1 MFKMMSSTVM
11 TLFFVTAV
19 NAANLWSNYT
29 YEDYVRDFDLVYEA
43 ERETVFRENM
53 HKIRAQNEAYN
64 AGQSSWFAGVNKF
77 VDRTEEEMS
86 RFRGRQVYYAPTTTF
101 SSVSSK
107 NLPSSVDW
115 RDKGVVTPPKN
126 QGGCGSCW
134 AFSTTETVESHVAIA
149 TGTLPILSPQE
160 LVSCMDNPDSC
171 GGTGGCE
178 GATAV
183 LGFGYVTEYGLS
195 SESDYPYEGRDERC
209 SKPSSPTA
217 KVNGTVQLKSND
229 ADALMQAVATVGP
242 VSISVAPKTWGF
254 YSGGVFDGR
263 MGSHCD
269 VDIDHAVQLVGYG
282 KDSDTGKYYWL
293 VRNSW
298 GESWGEDGYI
308 RVLRTP
314 GNEPCDYDTTPLDGN
329 CGKSGSCKCPDKV
342 QYCGTCG
349 ILSESSYPTG
359 ASLV

>member
-1 MFKMMSSTVM
+1 MYNRFTSGKST
-11 TLFFVTAV
+11 
-19 NAANLWSNYT
+19 
-29 YEDYVRDFDLVYEA
+29 
-43 ERETVFRENM
+43 
-53 HKIRAQNEAYN
+53 
-64 AGQSSWFAGVNKF
+64 WFASVNEF
-77 VDRTEEEMS
+77 VDRTDDEM
-86 RFRGRQVYYAPTTTF
+86 RMLRGRPQAVPAAIHTF
-101 SSVSSK
+101 KDSINVE
-107 NLPSSVDW
+107 NLPDSVDW

-149 TGTLPILSPQE
+149 TGTLPTLAPQE
-160 LVSCMDNPDSC
+160 LVSCMENPDEC

-183 LGFGYVTEYGLS
+183 LGFGYVSQYGLS
-195 SESDYPYEGRDERC
+195 SENDYPYAGRDEKC
-209 SKPSSPTA
+209 SRQGPTA
-217 KVNGTVQLKSND
+217 KVNGTVVLKTND
-229 ADALMQAVATVGP
+229 ADALLQAVATVGP
-242 VSISVAPKTWGF
+242 VSISVAASTWSF
-254 YSGGVFDGR
+254 YGGGTFLSLSLLPPNVRTHKHAHTTGVFDGSF
-263 MGSHCD
+263 GSHCD

-282 KDSDTGKYYWL
+282 KDPTSGKFYWL

-298 GESWGEDGYI
+298 GSTWGEKGYI

-329 CGKSGSCKCPDKV
+329 CGKSGACKCPDKV
-342 QYCGTCG
+342 KYCGTCG

>member
-1 MFKMMSSTVM
+1 M
-11 TLFFVTAV
+11 
-19 NAANLWSNYT
+19 
-29 YEDYVRDFDLVYEA
+29 E
-43 ERETVFRENM
+43 
-53 HKIRAQNEAYN
+53 KIRAQNEAYN
-64 AGQSSWFAGVNKF
+64 AGQSSWYAGVNEF

-86 RFRGRQVYYAPTTTF
+86 MLRGRHVYAPNVPTF
-101 SSVSSK
+101 SNTISID

-160 LVSCMDNPDSC
+160 LVSCMANPNKC

-195 SESDYPYEGRDERC
+195 SESDYPYAGRDERC

-217 KVNGTVQLKSND
+217 KVNGTVKLTTND
-229 ADALMQAVATVGP
+229 ASALMQAVATVGP
-242 VSISVAPKTWGF
+242 VSISVAADTWGF
-254 YSGGVFDGR
+254 YSGGVFDGS
-263 MGSHCD
+263 MGSGCD

-282 KDSDTGKYYWL
+282 KDSKSGKYYWL

-298 GESWGEDGYI
+298 GADWGEKGYI

-314 GNEPCDYDTTPLDGN
+314 GNEPCDYDTSPLDGN
-329 CGKSGSCKCPDKV
+329 CGESGPCKCPDKV

>member
-1 MFKMMSSTVM
+1 MS
-11 TLFFVTAV
+11 
-19 NAANLWSNYT
+19 
-29 YEDYVRDFDLVYEA
+29 
-43 ERETVFRENM
+43 
-53 HKIRAQNEAYN
+53 
-64 AGQSSWFAGVNKF
+64 
-77 VDRTEEEMS
+77 
-86 RFRGRQVYYAPTTTF
+86 
-101 SSVSSK
+101 
-107 NLPSSVDW
+107 
-115 RDKGVVTPPKN
+115 
-126 QGGCGSCW
+126 
-134 AFSTTETVESHVAIA
+134 
-149 TGTLPILSPQE
+149 
-160 LVSCMDNPDSC
+160 NPDKC

-195 SESDYPYEGRDERC
+195 SESDYPYAGRDERC

-217 KVNGTVQLKSND
+217 KVNGTVKLKTND

-242 VSISVAPKTWGF
+242 VSISVAADTWSF
-254 YSGGVFDGR
+254 YSGGVFDGS
-263 MGSHCD
+263 MGSGCD

-282 KDSDTGKYYWL
+282 KDSDSGKYYWL

-298 GESWGEDGYI
+298 GSGWGEKGYI

-314 GNEPCDYDTTPLDGN
+314 GNEPCDYDKTPLDGN
-329 CGKSGSCKCPDKV
+329 CGESGACKCPDKV